1 MGYVYKRFAAAG
13 RFVALLIVISA
24 FGAAIPVMGALKSGK
39 TYVISPAGDK
49 SMALF
54 VMNSSMEDYAPV
66 VLWTNTDVPAQQWRA
81 EKNGDGTFSF
91 KNIYTGKYLAYGDSL
106 VQLAGNEKALRWKP
120 EQVAGGDDLYIMRLE
135 GSDTFLLGAEE
146 SNDGARPQILYDVE
160 PGLWLLKETEA
171 AECFTPAVRNE
182 MTAAWLAHHLKER
195 GENTM
200 SFGDGGWWGDAEM
213 LETMLDAY
221 ETTGNKEYL
230 DVFTKVF
237 NYFYE
242 NVGDDWLKLVYTDR
256 YKWVGHD
263 FNDDVMWM
271 VIASARAYHLTGLDK
286 YRRLAKKNF
295 DAVYKRAYNRWGM
308 LRWAMKSGHPN
319 GTNSCIHGPAEVA
332 ACYIA
337 RSLDSGEER
346 EKYFGIARDLYE
358 KQRTYL
364 FVESTGQVL
373 DCFTWND
380 STDKPEK
387 YNRWV
392 STYNQGT
399 MLGAAIMLYNRY
411 GDEKYKRDAEKIVA
425 CTRRELCDENG
436 IVKVCQ
442 TVDGDLC
449 GFKGIL
455 MRYLRRY
462 IVEMRHPELA
472 SWIGKNAFHAFNN
485 RNSRGVTSS
494 AWLTKSAEDWIS
506 PTEKDKDGNLKSF
519 LNQPFGNSTAVSAA
533 ANSLLDTACIAK
545 DAYSKTSAE
554 YFDYLRGAYSGLDE
568 DREAA
573 VALCAGNGSYLGFA
587 NVDFG
592 RLPAK
597 TVRVNVSGNGTGGA
611 KIELRLDDCDGKLA
625 GIIDVPAGDKLK
637 TVKAKVS
644 PITGTHRVYFV
655 LRASEGFKGTVDLDW
670 FAFTADK

>member
-49 SMALF
+49 SKALF

-81 EKNGDGTFSF
+81 EKNDDGTFSF

-120 EQVAGGDDLYIMRLE
+120 EQEAGQENIYIMRLE
-135 GSDTFLLGAEE
+135 GSGACLVGAED
-146 SNDGARPQILYDVE
+146 NDDGAQPRILYDGE
-160 PGLWLLKETEA
+160 PAQWLLKETEA
-171 AECFTPAVRNE
+171 VESFDSRMRDE

-494 AWLTKSAEDWIS
+494 AWLMKSAEDWIS

-554 YFDYLRGAYSGLDE
+554 HFDYLRGAYSGLDE

-573 VALCAGNGSYLGFA
+573 MSLCAGNGSYLGFA

-597 TVRVNVSGNGTGGA
+597 TVRINVSGNGTGGA

>member
-24 FGAAIPVMGALKSGK
+24 FGAAIPVMAALKSGK

-120 EQVAGGDDLYIMRLE
+120 EQVAGQENIYIMRLE
-135 GSDTFLLGAEE
+135 GSGACLVGAED
-146 SNDGARPQILYDVE
+146 NDDGAQPRILYDGE
-160 PGLWLLKETEA
+160 PAQWLLKETEA
-171 AECFTPAVRNE
+171 VESFDSRMRDE

-462 IVEMRHPELA
+462 IVEMRHSELA

-494 AWLTKSAEDWIS
+494 TWLTKSAEDWIS

-545 DAYSKTSAE
+545 YAYSKTSAE
-554 YFDYLRGAYSGLDE
+554 HFDYLRGAYSGLDE

-573 VALCAGNGSYLGFA
+573 MALCAGNGSYLGFA

-597 TVRVNVSGNGTGGA
+597 TVRVNVLGNGTGGA

-655 LRASEGFKGTVDLDW
+655 LRASEDFKGTVDLDW

>member
-49 SMALF
+49 SKALF

-135 GSDTFLLGAEE
+135 GSDTFLLGAED
-146 SNDGARPQILYDVE
+146 NDDGAQPRILYDGE
-160 PGLWLLKETEA
+160 PAQWLLKETEA
-171 AECFTPAVRNE
+171 VESFDSRMHDE
-182 MTAAWLAHHLKER
+182 MTAAWLAHHLKKR

-494 AWLTKSAEDWIS
+494 AWLMKSAEDWIS

-533 ANSLLDTACIAK
+533 VNTPLRPEAIVKN
-545 DAYSKTSAE
+545 AYSGVDAKC
-554 YFDYLRGAYSGLDE
+554 FDYLCGAFTDSGNEGVCVL
-568 DREAA
+568 R
-573 VALCAGNGSYLGFA
+573 GNGNGQYICYA

-592 RLPAK
+592 LRPA
-597 TVRVNVSGNGTGGA
+597 A
-611 KIELRLDDCDGKLA
+611 ELRLGACLVGNGEAVMEVRIDASDGELIA
-625 GIIDVPAGDKLK
+625 TANIPASRKCK
-637 TVKAKVS
+637 TLKAKVR
-644 PITGTHRVYFV
+644 PVTGMHRVFLV
-655 LRASEGFKGTVDLDW
+655 IRDDSDFEGEVRLREFSFKPG
-670 FAFTADK
+670 K

>member
-1 MGYVYKRFAAAG
+1 M
-13 RFVALLIVISA
+13 
-24 FGAAIPVMGALKSGK
+24 
-39 TYVISPAGDK
+39 
-49 SMALF
+49 
-54 VMNSSMEDYAPV
+54 
-66 VLWTNTDVPAQQWRA
+66 
-81 EKNGDGTFSF
+81 
-91 KNIYTGKYLAYGDSL
+91 
-106 VQLAGNEKALRWKP
+106 
-120 EQVAGGDDLYIMRLE
+120 
-135 GSDTFLLGAEE
+135 
-146 SNDGARPQILYDVE
+146 
-160 PGLWLLKETEA
+160 
-171 AECFTPAVRNE
+171 
-182 MTAAWLAHHLKER
+182 
-195 GENTM
+195 
-200 SFGDGGWWGDAEM
+200 
-213 LETMLDAY
+213 
-221 ETTGNKEYL
+221 
-230 DVFTKVF
+230 
-237 NYFYE
+237 
-242 NVGDDWLKLVYTDR
+242 
-256 YKWVGHD
+256 
-263 FNDDVMWM
+263 
-271 VIASARAYHLTGLDK
+271 
-286 YRRLAKKNF
+286 
-295 DAVYKRAYNRWGM
+295 
-308 LRWAMKSGHPN
+308 
-319 GTNSCIHGPAEVA
+319 A

-358 KQRTYL
+358 KQHTYL

-533 ANSLLDTACIAK
+533 VNTPLRPEAIVKN
-545 DAYSKTSAE
+545 AYSGVDAKC
-554 YFDYLRGAYSGLDE
+554 FDYLCGAFTDSGNEGVCVL
-568 DREAA
+568 R
-573 VALCAGNGSYLGFA
+573 GNGNGQYICYA

-592 RLPAK
+592 LRPA
-597 TVRVNVSGNGTGGA
+597 A
-611 KIELRLDDCDGKLA
+611 ELRLGACLVGNGEAVMEVRIDASDGELYQ
-625 GIIDVPAGDKLK
+625 P
-637 TVKAKVS
+637 
-644 PITGTHRVYFV
+644 
-655 LRASEGFKGTVDLDW
+655 RASARHLRQR
-670 FAFTADK
+670 

>member
-49 SMALF
+49 SKALF

-120 EQVAGGDDLYIMRLE
+120 EQVAGQENIYIMRLE
-135 GSDTFLLGAEE
+135 GSGACLVGAED
-146 SNDGARPQILYDVE
+146 NDDGAQPRILYDGE

-171 AECFTPAVRNE
+171 AESFDSRMRDE

-436 IVKVCQ
+436 IVKV
-442 TVDGDLC
+442 
-449 GFKGIL
+449 
-455 MRYLRRY
+455 Y
-462 IVEMRHPELA
+462 
-472 SWIGKNAFHAFNN
+472 
-485 RNSRGVTSS
+485 
-494 AWLTKSAEDWIS
+494 
-506 PTEKDKDGNLKSF
+506 
-519 LNQPFGNSTAVSAA
+519 STY
-533 ANSLLDTACIAK
+533 CI
-545 DAYSKTSAE
+545 
-554 YFDYLRGAYSGLDE
+554 
-568 DREAA
+568 
-573 VALCAGNGSYLGFA
+573 
-587 NVDFG
+587 
-592 RLPAK
+592 
-597 TVRVNVSGNGTGGA
+597 
-611 KIELRLDDCDGKLA
+611 
-625 GIIDVPAGDKLK
+625 
-637 TVKAKVS
+637 
-644 PITGTHRVYFV
+644 
-655 LRASEGFKGTVDLDW
+655 
-670 FAFTADK
+670 